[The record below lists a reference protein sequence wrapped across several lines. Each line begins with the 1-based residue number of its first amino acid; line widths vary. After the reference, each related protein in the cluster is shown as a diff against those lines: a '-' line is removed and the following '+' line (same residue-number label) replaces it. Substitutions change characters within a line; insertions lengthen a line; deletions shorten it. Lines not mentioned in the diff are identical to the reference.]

1 MQKRIQKDRQRLDDL
16 NCERQ
21 SLEHV
26 IERTA
31 QLYRQSHLERRHMI
45 DTWNAA
51 VQSLYLRDMTIQET
65 IEVKFAIVN
74 GFPLPNN
81 ICFVLLI

>member
-45 DTWNAA
+45 DTWHAA
-51 VQSLYLRDMTIQET
+51 VQSLYMRDISIQET
-65 IEVKFAIVN
+65 IEVKIVIVD
-74 GFPLPNN
+74 GFPLRIKNFLF
-81 ICFVLLI
+81 C